1 MTTPVMTHRVAAA
14 AILVLS
20 AAGWALV
27 ALCACALT
35 RL

>member
-1 MTTPVMTHRVAAA
+1 MTTPVMSRRMAAVT
-14 AILVLS
+14 ILVLS

-27 ALCACALT
+27 AACACVVG

>member
-1 MTTPVMTHRVAAA
+1 MTSPVMTHRMDAAT
-14 AILVLS
+14 ILVLS

-35 RL
+35 WL